1 MCSDRLIKLL
11 VSDWLISNSATVRLK
26 NNILVWGSGYHHYN
40 IAVLVFSK
48 EFLQKKFPT
57 KAGSVES
64 LIQDD
69 EVLAW
74 VHAEMEQYGR
84 SEGLKGFEI
93 PKRIIMEQIP
103 FTVRSPVRKPKG
115 SKKEMTVCSGR

>member
-1 MCSDRLIKLL
+1 LVYKRQRHLL
-11 VSDWLISNSATVRLK
+11 TSIYIS
-26 NNILVWGSGYHHYN
+26 VWGSSYHHFN

-48 EFLQKKFPT
+48 EFLQKKFST
-57 KAGSVES
+57 KTSVES
-64 LIQDD
+64 LIQNE

-93 PKRIIMEQIP
+93 PKRIILEKIQ
-103 FTVRSPVRKPKG
+103 FTVRSPVRKG
-115 SKKEMTVCSGR
+115 SKKETTICSGR